1 MGHIRRV
8 ADDEI
13 DFLPIQPPITRL
25 KVPLLKNHTLP
36 ILRPDAQIPILIQ
49 ICKLDTLGVDIN
61 AQTTQHGN
69 SFLEQNRDRS
79 STNPNLQKFKSLHF

>member
-13 DFLPIQPPITRL
+13 DFPSIQPPINRL
-25 KVPLLKNHTLP
+25 KVPLIKNQTLP

-49 ICKLDTLGVDIN
+49 ICKLDTLGVNIN
-61 AQTTQHGN
+61 AQPTQHGH
-69 SFLEQNRDRS
+69 SFLEQNRDCS
-79 STNPNLQKFKSLHF
+79 GTNPNLQKFKSLQL